1 MFFYSLDI
9 SSIVTIVLFILLA
22 VLVAKGV
29 RTVSQ
34 GEEWVVERFGRYQRT
49 LGRACRS
56 SSRFLTVSLIG

>member
-49 LGRACRS
+49 LVPGLS
-56 SSRFLTVSLIG
+56 VIIPLLTVSLIG

>member
-34 GEEWVVERFGRYQRT
+34 GEEWVVERLAAISG
-49 LGRACRS
+49 LWCRACRS

>member
-34 GEEWVVERFGRYQRT
+34 GEEWVVERLWPLSADSGAGLVGHHPAF
-49 LGRACRS
+49 
-56 SSRFLTVSLIG
+56 